1 MLWPGCGAVWRSR
14 SRLLGTHSI
23 LSFIIISFIPF
34 RFRWSIFIDVIFFM
48 SFSFKAKSYT
58 QIHRTVVDV
67 RRRRRCPGQHLPPNE
82 RSILSDNEMN
92 AHTHA
97 HNLFSTNL
105 VEQTNKFRWKFRI
118 RSCAGQRNQMCL
130 LTWFSFCSNK
140 ICPFDILSS
149 VDHLNSIFPLVRTDC
164 NRICSPTSKRKPNP
178 PNEYSNESKWT
189 KQHKQNPSV
198 IEIDSRLSV
207 GEILLSITFKV
218 IKADQE
224 YRLPPSCCV

>member
-149 VDHLNSIFPLVRTDC
+149 VDWIQFSHWFVSTAIESVLRLRSENRTRPMNIQINRNEQSSI
-164 NRICSPTSKRKPNP
+164 NRIRLSLKSTVGSQLAKFSFRSHSRWSKRIKNTGSRQAVA
-178 PNEYSNESKWT
+178 SN
-189 KQHKQNPSV
+189 
-198 IEIDSRLSV
+198 
-207 GEILLSITFKV
+207 
-218 IKADQE
+218 
-224 YRLPPSCCV
+224 